1 MFETAFEHE
10 YVRNEKVPVSTG
22 PMLPSQSIQT
32 KIEYPMLPLL
42 RKTPPR
48 IIINRSNTMQIS
60 QEGRAIPL
68 HSNCVTLS
76 KLLTQFNLSWDTNTT
91 YVPVSGD
98 APITPSTGTP
108 ILYEESDIVKAKIVR
123 EKQLE
128 RDLEY
133 QNKLSDE
140 IDPPAFILT
149 KRIHQNRSLIVA
161 PDEIYWDG
169 PPGTWCNKDSRYRVN
184 YIYPVP
190 SYVARF
196 LTGNYLAVIM
206 DSSYSKKHTLI
217 LRRIWEDSG
226 STLPSVLSE
235 RLIRWNDPQF
245 AYLGSAISRYPLD
258 IEEYLNLNV
267 GISVKNLVTSIR
279 SVVLSEH
286 KRIIALERKLDE
298 EEGTLTPNTP
308 SDLELP
314 TSESEECET
323 PISTNQYTLRLTIAN
338 VGRLNSEHS
347 DLESREPPT
356 PKSICSNK
364 SFESNLSVIN
374 NHYRKSMQ
382 YWFNARCSTID
393 PRRPTRVADLYADY
407 KKFWTN
413 SENLKTCPCKIVD
426 LTDPKGSM
434 FGKVFKD
441 CYGGDFET
449 KRPKNIL
456 HYIGITLKNQTLY

>member
-1 MFETAFEHE
+1 MFETTFEPD
-10 YVRNEKVPVSTG
+10 YVRKEKVPVSTG
-22 PMLPSQSIQT
+22 TMLPSQSTQT

-60 QEGRAIPL
+60 QKGRAIPL
-68 HSNCVTLS
+68 DSNCVTLS

-149 KRIHQNRSLIVA
+149 KRIRQNRSLIVA

-169 PPGTWCNKDSRYRVN
+169 PPGTWCNKDTRYRVN

-190 SYVARF
+190 NYVARF

-226 STLPSVLSE
+226 STLPGVLSE

-245 AYLGSAISRYPLD
+245 AYLGSAINSYPLD

-267 GISVKNLVTSIR
+267 GISLKNLVTSIKFA
-279 SVVLSEH
+279 VLSEH
-286 KRIIALERKLDE
+286 KRITAAECKLEE
-298 EEGTLTPNTP
+298 GEGTLTPNTP

-314 TSESEECET
+314 TSESEECKT
-323 PISTNQYTLRLTIAN
+323 PISTNHYTSRLIIAN
-338 VGRLNSEHS
+338 VRQLNSQHP
-347 DLESREPPT
+347 DLESREPLT

-374 NHYRKSMQ
+374 DHYRRSVE

-393 PRRPTRVADLYADY
+393 PRGSTKVADLYADY
-407 KKFWTN
+407 KKFWCDP
-413 SENLKTCPCKIVD
+413 ENVIKCPCKVIN
-426 LTDPKGSM
+426 LTDRKDGM
-434 FGKVFKD
+434 FGKVFVD
-441 CYGGDFET
+441 CYGGDFEK
-449 KRPKNIL
+449 KRKSDGF
-456 HYIGITLKNQTLY
+456 HYVGVTLKK